1 MASPPAEKATASK
14 DPTGKSGTGDGTGH
28 CGYGTDL
35 KLGDR
40 KVKATVQYGF
50 PPFDAAADSMA
61 LTEFARPGCIFWTTP
76 AATFGVLFIC
86 AKDLFV
92 EAMAP

>member
-40 KVKATVQYGF
+40 KVKATVQYGVSPIRRRSRQHGSYRVRSSRVHF
-50 PPFDAAADSMA
+50 LDN
-61 LTEFARPGCIFWTTP
+61 ARSHLWGL
-76 AATFGVLFIC
+76 VHLRQR
-86 AKDLFV
+86 FV
-92 EAMAP
+92 R